1 MQLKSKNH
9 FGQTS
14 FAYAINLN
22 INVLVRH
29 FVNLLGRSV
38 GLSVSTCTFLV
49 GVSIVVILKTSQ
61 IRTIHGF
68 FKANIKGS

>member
-1 MQLKSKNH
+1 MKLKSKNH

>member
-68 FKANIKGS
+68 FKANTEGS

>member
-29 FVNLLGRSV
+29 FVNLLSRSV
-38 GLSVSTCTFLV
+38 GLSVSTCIYLV
-49 GVSIVVILKTSQ
+49 GVSIVAILLTSQ
-61 IRTIHGF
+61 IRTIHGL
-68 FKANIKGS
+68 FKANIEGS

>member
-29 FVNLLGRSV
+29 FVNLLRRSV

>member
-22 INVLVRH
+22 INGLVRH

-49 GVSIVVILKTSQ
+49 GVSIVVIFMTSQ

-68 FKANIKGS
+68 FKANIEGS

>member
-29 FVNLLGRSV
+29 FVNLLRRSV

-61 IRTIHGF
+61 IRTIPRF
-68 FKANIKGS
+68 FKANIEGS

>member
-29 FVNLLGRSV
+29 FVNFLGRSV

-68 FKANIKGS
+68 FKANIEGS